1 VKQLGQR
8 VWLGDSEGL
17 PARDDLSSFVRN
29 EGMGIW
35 PFAFARCGLRRA
47 SSPRDIHVCG
57 GSMFQVHVHVLQRPV
72 LRLYLGRANVKF
84 RDAFPERASHGPGI
98 VAMTLL
104 SGEGVGKAVAR
115 QQ

>member
-1 VKQLGQR
+1 
-8 VWLGDSEGL
+8 VWLGDSKRL

-29 EGMGIW
+29 EGMGRR
-35 PFAFARCGLRRA
+35 PFSLAWCGLRRA
-47 SSPRDIHVCG
+47 SSPRGIHVCG
-57 GSMFQVHVHVLQRPV
+57 GSIFHVHVHVLQRPV

-84 RDAFPERASHGPGI
+84 RVAFPEPASHGPGI